1 MPHLN
6 QCNFI
11 GHVGR
16 DAELKT
22 SRDQSKQWCEFNL
35 AVQLG
40 NSTVDKAAW
49 VKCSIW
55 GKHIEKAALLIKKGD
70 AIFVTG
76 RITKLNAYVNKNN
89 DPAVDFQMSVSE
101 WQLLTKKDRAE
112 TDAFYNQNPA
122 LASTVP
128 PGSLTDDLGDIPF

>member
-76 RITKLNAYVNKNN
+76 RITKLNGYINKNN

-112 TDAFYNQNPA
+112 TDAFYNQHPA